1 MTDRRIIELSK
12 LVAKYSHC
20 WNENPSVRMMTWV
33 DDLNDL
39 ITEAKTT
46 RNSEWRELCDSQG
59 WAYDINAYDSLA

>member
-1 MTDRRIIELSK
+1 MNERRILELSD
-12 LVAKYSHC
+12 LVSKYSHR

-39 ITEAKTT
+39 IAEAKTQHGT
-46 RNSEWRELCDSQG
+46 QWKAMCDRQG

>member
-1 MTDRRIIELSK
+1 MNDRRIIELSN

-20 WNENPSVRMMTWV
+20 WNENPSTRMMNWV

-39 ITEAKTT
+39 IAAAKTRHT
-46 RNSEWRELCDSQG
+46 TEWRALCDSQC